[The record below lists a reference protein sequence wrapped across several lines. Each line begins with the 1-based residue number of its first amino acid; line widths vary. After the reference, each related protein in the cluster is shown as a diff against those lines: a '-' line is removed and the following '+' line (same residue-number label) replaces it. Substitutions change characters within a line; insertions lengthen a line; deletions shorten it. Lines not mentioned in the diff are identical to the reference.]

1 LGLWWMAGRS
11 PMIRRLIAVVAFA
24 LFAAA
29 CTAASAPAPAG
40 PPSTPP
46 PQSRPVAQEGQM
58 CAGFAGIQ
66 CAEGLA
72 CQMEP
77 GQCRAVADAAGVC
90 HKPRQMCTREYRPVC
105 GCDGKT
111 YGNACTAGA
120 AGTSVAAEGAC
131 AA

>member
-1 LGLWWMAGRS
+1 
-11 PMIRRLIAVVAFA
+11 MIRRLMAVVVFT
-24 LFAAA
+24 LFAVA
-29 CTAASAPAPAG
+29 CTAASTPTPPG

-66 CAEGLA
+66 CAQGLA
-72 CQMEP
+72 CQMEA
-77 GQCRAVADAAGVC
+77 GQCRTIADAAGVC
-90 HKPRQMCTREYRPVC
+90 RNPPQMCTREYRPVC

-111 YGNACTAGA
+111 YGNGCTAAA
-120 AGTSVAAEGAC
+120 AGVSVAAEGAC